1 MCHIR
6 IRIFVSN
13 FPLLTKKKA
22 LLMFRVYVKLTKKLS
37 IGCLQRRER
46 DHIALCSLSLCP
58 LEKQQRVETTTT
70 TTTNM
75 SFASRSLF
83 MKRGSGGHSAS
94 TPSSSGSK
102 SSSSYG
108 AHRNGGRRGE
118 EEEEEGSSVRVGEKE
133 EEALMVVVEKRNPV
147 ARAMSSS
154 IGLLAT
160 AGLFIYGFGMMYGH
174 KESVLERWRMTRSP

>member
-1 MCHIR
+1 
-6 IRIFVSN
+6 
-13 FPLLTKKKA
+13 
-22 LLMFRVYVKLTKKLS
+22 
-37 IGCLQRRER
+37 
-46 DHIALCSLSLCP
+46 
-58 LEKQQRVETTTT
+58 
-70 TTTNM
+70 M

-174 KESVLERWRMTRSP
+174 KERVLERWRIMRSP

>member
-1 MCHIR
+1 
-6 IRIFVSN
+6 
-13 FPLLTKKKA
+13 
-22 LLMFRVYVKLTKKLS
+22 
-37 IGCLQRRER
+37 
-46 DHIALCSLSLCP
+46 
-58 LEKQQRVETTTT
+58 
-70 TTTNM
+70 M

-108 AHRNGGRRGE
+108 AHRNGERRGE

-133 EEALMVVVEKRNPV
+133 EEALMVVIEKRNPV

>member
-1 MCHIR
+1 
-6 IRIFVSN
+6 
-13 FPLLTKKKA
+13 
-22 LLMFRVYVKLTKKLS
+22 
-37 IGCLQRRER
+37 
-46 DHIALCSLSLCP
+46 
-58 LEKQQRVETTTT
+58 
-70 TTTNM
+70 M

-118 EEEEEGSSVRVGEKE
+118 EEEEEGSSVRGEKE
-133 EEALMVVVEKRNPV
+133 EEELMVVEKMNPV

-160 AGLFIYGFGMMYGH
+160 AGLFIYGFGMMYGQ